1 MSCGLSAGNLCQEF
15 GLKLPVSI
23 SYYPQMLSTS
33 TTDNTLHVVF
43 TGGGTGGHLF
53 PGLAVAEQIVEM
65 VPSARITFAG
75 SGKPFERRRATAAG
89 FEYLTLPCRPLPR
102 RPRDVFSFLKDNAAG
117 YLAARRFLADREV
130 AAVVGLGGYASVP
143 MARCAT
149 RRGVPLVLLEQNAVS
164 GKATRWLAPRAL
176 LVCAAFEQTRARLR
190 CRCPIRVTGTPIR
203 RGFRR
208 RFPAE
213 GPPCCDREVGVE
225 GSAFRVQGS
234 GLRGDAWN
242 KHCKPR
248 LLVLGGS
255 GGAQSL
261 NENVPK
267 TLNKIRSRLE
277 GWQIMHQSGERD
289 FNKTRKLYRELGL
302 QATVVDFVADM
313 PSVLANTDLA
323 VCRSGGSTLAEL
335 AAAGVPGVLLPYPL
349 ATDDHQRRNA
359 EVFTQAG
366 GAVLLDERTSSA
378 SLADR
383 LAATVDELL
392 GDTVGRAR
400 MSAAMHRLAR
410 PNATADAAA
419 MIMEVSGVRLEDALR
434 HAAA

>member
-1 MSCGLSAGNLCQEF
+1 MQ
-15 GLKLPVSI
+15 
-23 SYYPQMLSTS
+23 STL

-75 SGKPFERRRATAAG
+75 SGKPFERQHATAAG
-89 FEYLTLPCRPLPR
+89 FEYLALPCRPLPR
-102 RPRDVFSFLKDNAAG
+102 RPRDVFSFLKDNLAG
-117 YLAARRFLADREV
+117 YLAAGRLLADREV

-149 RRGVPLVLLEQNAVS
+149 RRGVPLVLLEQNAVP
-164 GKATRWLAPRAL
+164 GKATRWLAPRAS

-203 RGFRR
+203 SGFRR
-208 RFPAE
+208 KFPAE
-213 GPPCCDREVGVE
+213 GLPCCDRVVGDAVE
-225 GSAFRVQGS
+225 GSGFRVQGS

-242 KHCKPR
+242 KHPEPR
-248 LLVLGGS
+248 LLILGGS

-261 NENVPK
+261 NENVPMA
-267 TLNKIRSRLE
+267 LDKIRSQLE

-289 FNKTRKLYRELGL
+289 FEKTRKLYRKLGL

-313 PSVLANTDLA
+313 PSVLADTDLA
-323 VCRSGGSTLAEL
+323 VCRSGGTTLAEL
-335 AAAGVPGVLLPYPL
+335 AAAAVPGVWLPYPQ

-359 EVFTQAG
+359 EVFAEPG
-366 GAVLLDERTSSA
+366 GAVLLDERASSA
-378 SLADR
+378 CLAERASSACLAER
-383 LAATVDELL
+383 LSATIAELL
-392 GDTVGRAR
+392 SDTVRRAR

-410 PNATADAAA
+410 PNATADVAA
-419 MIMEVSGVRLEDALR
+419 MIMEVAGVRLEDAIR
-434 HAAA
+434 RAAA